1 MEKILQFNTWLG
13 QLEDAT
19 GFAALSAEEQI
30 HVLSGVI
37 NYADWSYYVKDE
49 SILADSTYDTYFKQ
63 LQHLELQYPDLKLAH
78 SPTQRVAYGISEK
91 LETVQHLVPMLSLD
105 NSYNE
110 EDLKDWHERNEKA
123 YSRPFTYTAEPKY
136 DGASISLV
144 YENGQLVRGATRG
157 DGIFGE
163 NITANVKMIRNVPLH
178 IPLSQYGLQS
188 IEIRGEV
195 IIPNK
200 AFVQVN
206 EQRIAQGL
214 PVLANPRN
222 AASGSLRMLD
232 AAEVAKRKLSAVL
245 YHISYYTLMPGAE
258 RPAFLDAHYTMCE
271 WLDQVGFATPV
282 HAMRTSADIREILAY
297 CHEYEEKRDDL
308 GFEIDGM
315 VLKVNE
321 ADVQDALGMTA
332 HHPRWAMA
340 YKFRARQATSKLLE
354 VQFQVGRTG
363 IVTPVAK
370 IEPVYIG
377 GVTVSSIS
385 LFNED
390 VIREKDIRTGDRVI
404 VERAGDVIP
413 YIVRSLSEMRTGEE
427 TPIVFPERCPVCN
440 ETIVKVEGEAA
451 YKCINWN
458 CEAQVVERLAHFA
471 SKDAMDIRNLGDA
484 NIKRFYDM
492 GLLHGI
498 EDIYRLPYERLE
510 GLDKLGKK
518 SIENLKNA
526 VEASKKQP
534 LNRIL
539 FGLGIRFVGET
550 TAKTLAR
557 KVTDLRAFR
566 DWTTEQLLELE
577 DIGPKVA
584 QSVYDFFH
592 NEQHIDLL
600 GTLER
605 LGVQIR
611 QEPVQQQGTLNSSL
625 FEGKTFLFTGTLY
638 QLKRSDA
645 EAKVEAMGGKILS
658 GVSSKLDYLVVG
670 EAAGSK
676 LEKAKK
682 IGTVRILT
690 EAEFLD
696 LTGQDEIQ

>member
-1 MEKILQFNTWLG
+1 MTIMKNNLNFGQQVALIENGATFKALTPSEKIKTLT
-13 QLEDAT
+13 D
-19 GFAALSAEEQI
+19 
-30 HVLSGVI
+30 VI

-49 SILADSTYDTYFKQ
+49 AILADSTYDAYFKK
-63 LQHLELQYPDLKLAH
+63 LQQIEAIHPNYRLPH
-78 SPTQRVAYGISEK
+78 SPTQRVAYGISKK

-110 EDLKDWHERNEKA
+110 EDLKDWDERNKKSYKGSIE
-123 YSRPFTYTAEPKY
+123 YTAEPKY
-136 DGASISLV
+136 DGASISLI
-144 YENGQLVRGATRG
+144 YENDQLVRGATRG
-157 DGIFGE
+157 DGNHGE
-163 NITANVKMIRNVPLH
+163 NITSNVKMIRNIPLH
-178 IPLSQYGLQS
+178 IPLSQYGIQS

-200 AFVQVN
+200 AFEQVN
-206 EQRIAQGL
+206 EQRVSQGL
-214 PVLANPRN
+214 AILANPRN
-222 AASGSLRMLD
+222 AASGSLRILD
-232 AAEVAKRKLSAVL
+232 AAEVAKRKLSAIL
-245 YHISYYTLMPGAE
+245 YHIAYYTLLPNATK
-258 RPAFLDAHYTMCE
+258 PAFLDTHFGMTQ
-271 WLDQVGFATPV
+271 WLDTIGFATSLKSMK
-282 HAMRTSADIREILAY
+282 HSNNILEILDY
-297 CHEYEEKRDDL
+297 CHQYETQRDHL

-321 ADVQDALGMTA
+321 VAIQDDLGMTA

-340 YKFRARQATSKLLE
+340 YKFKARQATAKLLE

-363 IVTPVAK
+363 TITPVAK

-390 VIREKDIRTGDRVI
+390 VIHEKDIKIGDSVI

-413 YIVRSLSEMRTGEE
+413 YIVKSIPELRSGIEM
-427 TPIVFPERCPVCN
+427 PIIFPHSCPVCHQ
-440 ETIVKVEGEAA
+440 EIIKSEGEAA

-458 CEAQVVERLAHFA
+458 CEAQIVERLIHFA

-484 NIKRFYDM
+484 NIKRFYEL
-492 GLLHGI
+492 GILHSL
-498 EDIYRLPYERLE
+498 EDIYRLPYEQLE
-510 GLDKLGKK
+510 HLEKLGKK
-518 SIENLKNA
+518 SIENLQTAIENSKN
-526 VEASKKQP
+526 QP

-539 FGLGIRFVGET
+539 YGLGIRFVGET

-557 KVTDLRAFR
+557 KIADIRDLKE
-566 DWTTEQLLELE
+566 WNMEQLLELD

-592 NEQHIDLL
+592 DDKHIAMLHE
-600 GTLER
+600 LEI
-605 LGVQIR
+605 LGVKIHQPKS
-611 QEPVQQQGTLNSSL
+611 QKATTSGNLQ
-625 FEGKTFLFTGTLY
+625 FDGKTFLFTGTLH
-638 QLKRSDA
+638 QFKRNDA
-645 EAKVEAMGGKILS
+645 EAKVELLGGKILS

-682 IGTVRILT
+682 IGTVTILT
-690 EAEFLD
+690 ENEFINL
-696 LTGQDEIQ
+696 INPS

>member
-1 MEKILQFNTWLG
+1 MEHILQFN
-13 QLEDAT
+13 QYLELLEHHTA
-19 GFAALSAEEQI
+19 FAALPVEEQI
-30 HVLSGVI
+30 QVLSGVI
-37 NYADWSYYVKDE
+37 SYADWSYYVKDE
-49 SILADSTYDTYFKQ
+49 AIIADSTYDAYFKQ
-63 LQHLELQYPDLKLAH
+63 LQHLEEQYPDLKLPH
-78 SPTQRVAYGISEK
+78 SPTQRVAFGISEK
-91 LETVQHLVPMLSLD
+91 LETVQHLVPMLSLN

-110 EDLKDWHERNEKA
+110 EDLKDWNDRNVKS
-123 YSRPFTYTAEPKY
+123 YKQPFEYTAEPKY

-144 YENGQLVRGATRG
+144 YENGQLLRGATRG
-157 DGIFGE
+157 DGIYGE
-163 NITANVKMIRNVPLH
+163 NITANVKMIRNIPLY

-188 IEIRGEV
+188 MEIRGEV

-200 AFVQVN
+200 AFLKVN
-206 EQRIAQGL
+206 EQRMAQGL

-232 AAEVAKRKLSAVL
+232 AGEVAKRKLSAVL
-245 YHISYYTLMPGAE
+245 YHISYYTLLPGAE
-258 RPAFLDAHYTMCE
+258 KPGFLDTHYTMCE
-271 WLDQVGFATPV
+271 WLDKVGFATSF
-282 HAMRTSADIREILAY
+282 HAMRKSSDMAEILAY

-321 ADVQDALGMTA
+321 VAIQDALGMTT

-340 YKFRARQATSKLLE
+340 YKFKARQATSRLLD
-354 VQFQVGRTG
+354 VHFQVGRTG
-363 IVTPVAK
+363 IITPVAK
-370 IEPVYIG
+370 IEPVYIS

-413 YIVRSLSEMRTGEE
+413 YIVRSLSEMRTGTE
-427 TPIVFPERCPVCN
+427 TPIVFPRQCPVCGG
-440 ETIVKVEGEAA
+440 EVIKVEGEAA

-458 CEAQVVERLAHFA
+458 CEAQILERLSHFA

-484 NIKRFYDM
+484 NIRRFYEM
-492 GLLHGI
+492 GILHRI

-510 GLDKLGKK
+510 GLEKLGKK

-526 VEASKKQP
+526 VEASKGQP

-557 KVTDLRAFR
+557 KVKDLREFQH
-566 DWTTEQLLELE
+566 WTIEQLLQLE

-592 NEQHIDLL
+592 DEQHIAMLD
-600 GTLER
+600 TLEA
-605 LGVQIR
+605 LGVQVH
-611 QEPVQQQGTLNSSL
+611 QETVQRPADGSSL
-625 FEGKTFLFTGTLY
+625 QFEGKTFLFTGTLHKF
-638 QLKRSDA
+638 KRNDA
-645 EAKVEAMGGKILS
+645 EEQVEAMGGKILS
-658 GVSSKLDYLVVG
+658 GVSSKLDYLIVG

-682 IGTVRILT
+682 LGTVRILT
-690 EAEFLD
+690 EDEFLA
-696 LTGQDEIQ
+696 LIGIS